1 VRAAADAAPESEPT
15 VEAEMA
21 DAPAGL
27 ADEDKLL
34 WAMFPQAAERLFE
47 RRGSLTGETAVGMPV
62 GVDRTLIETLVDV
75 VEGSTQAEVSVE
87 VGGARVTVRRAG
99 AVPMAPVRA
108 ADGPAE
114 APAEAAPDAGLVRV
128 ESPIVGTFYAAP
140 SPEAPSFVQV
150 GDRVSV
156 GQTLCIIEAM
166 KIFNEITAETE
177 GVIRSIEVQNAEAVE
192 YGTLLFTLEP

>member
-1 VRAAADAAPESEPT
+1 MARLGLSGRQLDVADEIVRVAADAGDLTLVYPLGEAVVGQAINHVASGERWGEIDPVIVGAVRGEFGRPRGAVSAEVRAAADAAPESEPT

-75 VEGSTQAEVSVE
+75 VEGSTQAEVSVRRRRPTRAWCAWR
-87 VGGARVTVRRAG
+87 ARSSARSTRRRRPRRRRSCRSA
-99 AVPMAPVRA
+99 
-108 ADGPAE
+108 
-114 APAEAAPDAGLVRV
+114 
-128 ESPIVGTFYAAP
+128 
-140 SPEAPSFVQV
+140 
-150 GDRVSV
+150 
-156 GQTLCIIEAM
+156 
-166 KIFNEITAETE
+166 TA
-177 GVIRSIEVQNAEAVE
+177 
-192 YGTLLFTLEP
+192 